1 MKKILEFLK
10 NIKKKV
16 VENCLK
22 NCWKLFEMLN
32 KCLKNVWKNVSKND
46 ERSKKLQKKIRNMFW
61 NFFQKMFQRILKIWQ
76 EKRIGLNL
84 LHFQAK
90 NLFAM
95 KWIFLKMLLLLD
107 AHFQSQKWHPIKWG
121 KERIFD
127 WIDQSITLSYLRF
140 FVHFLKRGIC
150 NILLC
155 QKLSNCNPWYFF
167 VKLPRPFTRKSS
179 FNNFFMTS

>member
-1 MKKILEFLK
+1 MNALLIRCLYFSLQARAISFYLWGAKVCHHCVLLK
-10 NIKKKV
+10 EEK
-16 VENCLK
+16 EDRT
-22 NCWKLFEMLN
+22 E
-32 KCLKNVWKNVSKND
+32 
-46 ERSKKLQKKIRNMFW
+46 
-61 NFFQKMFQRILKIWQ
+61 IWQ

-155 QKLSNCNPWYFF
+155 QKLSNCNPWFFF